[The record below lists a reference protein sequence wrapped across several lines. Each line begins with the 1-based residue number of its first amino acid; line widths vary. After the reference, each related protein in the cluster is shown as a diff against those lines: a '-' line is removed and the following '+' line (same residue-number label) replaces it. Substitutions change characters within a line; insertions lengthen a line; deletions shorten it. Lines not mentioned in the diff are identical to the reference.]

1 MPAKTRLMIGATI
14 WSQTCA
20 SALPPTRNAEPIERA
35 GISDASEIYGIE
47 KAKNS
52 NDLTGSIGCVLCFAA
67 SRKWMSQAG

>member
-1 MPAKTRLMIGATI
+1 MPAKTPLMIGATI

-20 SALPPTRNAEPIERA
+20 SAVPQTKTAEPIECA
-35 GISDASEIYGIE
+35 GISYASEIFGIE